1 MKLLF
6 IGGGQMGSAL
16 MRGMVKSGMV
26 SGKDISLF
34 EVMKPQ
40 AEALAKEI
48 GLSLVDSAKSGAASA
63 DLVFLCT
70 KPAQVAP
77 ILTEIRSAL
86 TAEKTLISI
95 AAGVTLAKMA
105 AAAGDVP
112 TVRVMPNT
120 PALVSQG
127 MSVLSFSERVD
138 ASKRDLVQKLFSAIG
153 KVAVVAEKDMN
164 AVTGLSGS
172 GPAYVF
178 VMIEAL
184 ADAGVRQGLTRETAL
199 LLAAQTV
206 RGSAEL
212 VLSTGQH
219 PAVLKDQVTSPG
231 GTTIAGLEKLEAL
244 GFRSSLIQAV
254 AAAAKRS
261 EELGG

>member
-1 MKLLF
+1 
-6 IGGGQMGSAL
+6 MGSAL
-16 MRGMVKSGMV
+16 IRGMIQSGQV

-34 EVMKPQ
+34 EVVKTA
-40 AEALAKEI
+40 AESLAKEL
-48 GLSLVDSAKSGAASA
+48 GLSLVDSPKTGAAGA
-63 DLVFLCT
+63 DLIFFCV

-77 ILTEIRSAL
+77 VLAEIKPALSAD
-86 TAEKTLISI
+86 KTVISI

-105 AAAGDVP
+105 AAAGEVP
-112 TVRVMPNT
+112 LVRVMPNT

-127 MSVLSFSERVD
+127 MSVLSFNERVD
-138 ASKRDLVQKLFSAIG
+138 AGKRELIQKLFSAIG

-199 LLAAQTV
+199 LLATQTV

-212 VLSTGQH
+212 VLSTGKH

-231 GTTIAGLEKLEAL
+231 GTTIAGLEKLEGL
-244 GFRSSLIQAV
+244 GFRNALIQAV
-254 AAAAKRS
+254 SAAAKRS